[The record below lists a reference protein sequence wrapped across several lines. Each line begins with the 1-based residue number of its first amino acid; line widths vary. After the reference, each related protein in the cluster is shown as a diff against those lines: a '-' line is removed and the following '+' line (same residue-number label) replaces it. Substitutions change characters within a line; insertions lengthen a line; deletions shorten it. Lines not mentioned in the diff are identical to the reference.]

1 MTTNIKEESSMP
13 KIASSKIPAVVLTP
27 TSRRHRRR
35 LLIVGLAL
43 SAATVVSACSVSSPA
58 HGELGRDKQILTSCD
73 ASAPPA
79 SDVQIDGTGSSASA
93 AITEERMAAIEEI
106 VRTTAI
112 CSGRLRVSVFA
123 ASSAAT
129 TTLFDDML
137 PLHGATDNARLRRV
151 PRAVDDVMS
160 KIRKKYGPA
169 VAELSSGGS
178 DITAQYRLAS
188 EWINQVGGDFR
199 LHLSVLTDG
208 FQNVG
213 IRLDKRDL
221 SKQEIT
227 DLVNKTTVPEL
238 PGALVT
244 VAGLGRIAGEAP
256 RSAVV
261 EGLVAYYDALCHRA
275 GAKTCVSV
283 TGYTSAGR

>member
-1 MTTNIKEESSMP
+1 MP
-13 KIASSKIPAVVLTP
+13 KKARTKIPSVVLTP
-27 TSRRHRRR
+27 ASRRRCRS
-35 LLIVGLAL
+35 LVVGFAL
-43 SAATVVSACSVSSPA
+43 STATSMSACSVSSPA
-58 HGELGRDKQILTSCD
+58 HGELGRDKQILAACD

-79 SDVQIDGTGSSASA
+79 ADVQIDGTGSSASE
-93 AITEERMAAIEEI
+93 AITKERMAAIEEI

-129 TTLFDDML
+129 TTLFDDTL

-160 KIRKKYGPA
+160 KIRKEYGPA

-178 DITAQYRLAS
+178 DITAQYRLAN

-213 IRLDKRDL
+213 IRLDKRAL
-221 SKQEIT
+221 SKQEVAE
-227 DLVNKTTVPEL
+227 LVNKTTVPKL
-238 PGALVT
+238 PDAIVT

-261 EGLVAYYDALCHRA
+261 ESLVAYYDGLCHRA
-275 GAKTCVSV
+275 KAATCVSV
-283 TGYTSAGR
+283 TGYTAAGR